1 MRPKSTRPIRF
12 LKGYLFIFAC
22 AIGLG
27 SFFYIQS
34 MVSELSEGTRTISR
48 IYADFCAKATLP
60 AAESASPE
68 TEIIF
73 REVIRMIKFPVV
85 VTDPRGVPRAWRN
98 IGVDSKLVSA
108 EELEQ
113 VDPENPPPGV
123 ISRIFRTVDR
133 LDREHRPIP
142 MVYEDQML
150 GWVHYGNSPAVRRLK
165 WTPLVQTGVVALFI
179 LIGLWGFRIA
189 RKGEQNYIW
198 AGMAKETAHQL
209 GTPLSS
215 LMGWTEVLR
224 GEGEDKSVVKEM
236 ERDLSRLEI
245 VASRFSK
252 IGSLPSYQRE
262 DPKPI
267 IQSTVEYFRG
277 RLPRLKKKV
286 EIKASLPSSLPR
298 VDLDSELFSW
308 ALENLVKNSLDAIQ
322 DDEGRI
328 EIAAAGKRGFLEIR
342 VKDTG
347 KGMTK
352 AERKRAF
359 QPGYS
364 TKSFG
369 WGLGLPL
376 VRRIVEEYH
385 RGRLLI
391 ESSRPGKGTTVLIL
405 LSLPQGE
412 QDVNATTD

>member
-1 MRPKSTRPIRF
+1 MRARRTKPVRF

-34 MVSELSEGTRTISR
+34 MVRELSEGTKTISR
-48 IYADFCAKATLP
+48 IYADFCAKATFP
-60 AAESASPE
+60 VAESPSPE

-98 IGVDSKLVSA
+98 IGVDPKLVSA
-108 EELEQ
+108 EELEAI
-113 VDPENPPPGV
+113 DPADPPPGLL
-123 ISRIFRTVDR
+123 SRIFGTVAR
-133 LDREHRPIP
+133 LDREHPPIP
-142 MVYEDQML
+142 MLYEDDIL
-150 GWVHYGNSPAVRRLK
+150 GWVHYGDPPAVRRLR
-165 WTPLVQTGVVALFI
+165 WTPIVQTGVVALFI

-189 RKGEQNYIW
+189 QRGEQSHIW

-209 GTPLSS
+209 GTPISS
-215 LMGWTEVLR
+215 LMGWAEILKE
-224 GEGEDKSVVKEM
+224 GEGNLSEVVREM
-236 ERDLSRLEI
+236 GRDLTRLEV

-252 IGSLPSYQRE
+252 IGSLPSFQRE
-262 DPKPI
+262 DPTSV
-267 IQSTVEYFRG
+267 IQSTVDYFKG
-277 RLPRLKKKV
+277 RLPKLKKKV
-286 EIKASLPSSLPR
+286 EIRAYLPPALPKL
-298 VDLDSELFSW
+298 DLDPELFSW

-322 DDEGRI
+322 DKGGRI
-328 EIAAAGKRGFLEIR
+328 EIESSARRGFLEMR

-364 TKSFG
+364 TKTFG

-376 VRRIVEEYH
+376 VRRIVEEFH
-385 RGRLLI
+385 GGRLLI
-391 ESSRPGKGTTVLIL
+391 ESSRPGLGTTILIL
-405 LSLPQGE
+405 LPIPKGG
-412 QDVNATTD
+412 

>member
-1 MRPKSTRPIRF
+1 MRARRTKPVRF

-34 MVSELSEGTRTISR
+34 MVRELSEGTKTISR
-48 IYADFCAKATLP
+48 IYADFCAKATFP
-60 AAESASPE
+60 VAESPSPE

-98 IGVDSKLVSA
+98 IGVDPKLVSA
-108 EELEQ
+108 EELEAI
-113 VDPENPPPGV
+113 DPADPPPGLL
-123 ISRIFRTVDR
+123 SRIFGTVAR
-133 LDREHRPIP
+133 LDREHPPIP
-142 MVYEDQML
+142 MLYEDDIL
-150 GWVHYGNSPAVRRLK
+150 GWVHYGDPPAVRRLR
-165 WTPLVQTGVVALFI
+165 WTPIVQTGVVALFI

-189 RKGEQNYIW
+189 QRGEQSHIW

-209 GTPLSS
+209 GTPISS
-215 LMGWTEVLR
+215 LMGWAEILKE
-224 GEGEDKSVVKEM
+224 GEGNLSEVVREM
-236 ERDLSRLEI
+236 GRDLTRLEV

-252 IGSLPSYQRE
+252 IGSLPSFQRE
-262 DPKPI
+262 DPTSV
-267 IQSTVEYFRG
+267 IQSTVDYFKG
-277 RLPRLKKKV
+277 RLPKLKKKV
-286 EIKASLPSSLPR
+286 EIRAYLPPALPKL
-298 VDLDSELFSW
+298 DLDPELFSW

-322 DDEGRI
+322 DKGGGI
-328 EIAAAGKRGFLEIR
+328 EIESSARRGFLEMR

-364 TKSFG
+364 TKTFG

-376 VRRIVEEYH
+376 VRRIVEEFH
-385 RGRLLI
+385 GGRLLI
-391 ESSRPGKGTTVLIL
+391 ESSRPGLGTTILIL
-405 LSLPQGE
+405 LPIPKGG
-412 QDVNATTD
+412 